1 MQKIKISIVLVA
13 LFMAVTIPHAFGGK
27 AQPADRLDMENDR
40 FSFSSGLTGIQ
51 YINDWLKSF
60 RDLTVL
66 SSERIS
72 PEEKQR
78 IGNLGWDTQNLAFYN
93 NVKSVEGTLYK
104 QEFEIRKLEYEL
116 ALERKAAGKISQA
129 EVAEKEKSY
138 QEAWNILQNFLAK
151 VHVAD

>member
-1 MQKIKISIVLVA
+1 MRKIKISIVLVA
-13 LFMAVTIPHAFGGK
+13 LCMAITIPHAYGCK
-27 AQPADRLDMENDR
+27 VQLADRQDLDNDR
-40 FSFSSGLTGIQ
+40 FSFSSGLAGIQ
-51 YINDWLKSF
+51 YINGWLKSF
-60 RDLTVL
+60 QALTVL

-72 PEEKQR
+72 PEERQR

-104 QEFEIRKLEYEL
+104 QKFEIRKLEYEL

-138 QEAWNILQNFLAK
+138 QEAWNSFQNFLAK
-151 VHVAD
+151 FHVAD